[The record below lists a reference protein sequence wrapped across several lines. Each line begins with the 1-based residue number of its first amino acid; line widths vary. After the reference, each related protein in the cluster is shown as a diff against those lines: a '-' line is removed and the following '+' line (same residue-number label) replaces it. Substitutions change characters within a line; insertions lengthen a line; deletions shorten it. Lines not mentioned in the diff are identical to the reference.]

1 MSVTMNKDQLSKNN
15 NLIHIQAKF
24 QIFDFKSPYDSS
36 KLKINDFLTF
46 RVSWSKF
53 ITGKSKK
60 QMLKS

>member
-46 RVSWSKF
+46 RVS
-53 ITGKSKK
+53 
-60 QMLKS
+60 